1 MPKSKPRTPGGY
13 KERDR
18 LTVKSRKLRRRG
30 LIKNLVGRSR
40 GQADVRREYQHEIW
54 PTYQLAKR
62 LVPKGHVTPIVWGDR
77 LFLAGVMGTKRVHL
91 ALLMNAIEAVKP
103 SRVLEVGSGVGL
115 NILVLGAR
123 FPDIEFVGGE
133 LTPVGV
139 DATNAVAAKGIP
151 DSMAAFSPQPLSQS
165 VGALENVRALEADA
179 GDRGQ
184 VLPRKR
190 QAHKA
195 FRAGEPQRH
204 VAVAEHGVG
213 AVRGAKKHHVA
224 GEQIHRLD
232 PPSHQGFGG
241 RREPQADRECNAQGQ
256 RSVGA
261 KPIRTGNKG
270 IHYTPHEQSDDRDA
284 AQHPQ
289 RCGPGTPRGPRV
301 PNGGSILG
309 HADRFAMD
317 AGHPLLGIG
326 GRRHPD
332 QGKGQSD
339 ELAIP
344 AKVRRGDC
352 GANPITAEHGPHH
365 RPGRIECFG
374 PEKHPAHGHRHE
386 CQNPTHRSWQSHAHR
401 APQMIDDKQHPM

>member
-1 MPKSKPRTPGGY
+1 MIELSATEIERLMAPFVHAEVEAQDPRWI

-151 DSMAAFSPQPLSQS
+151 DSMAAFSPQPVSQS

-179 GDRGQ
+179 GD
-184 VLPRKR
+184 LPFSDGEFDLVFSAHALEQMEAIRK
-190 QAHKA
+190 AA
-195 FRAGEPQRH
+195 LGEMARVAPQKTNVH
-204 VAVAEHGVG
+204 AAPC
-213 AVRGAKKHHVA
+213 
-224 GEQIHRLD
+224 HR
-232 PPSHQGFGG
+232 PPSTIVSATLPY
-241 RREPQADRECNAQGQ
+241 RRAEPR
-256 RSVGA
+256 RL
-261 KPIRTGNKG
+261 P
-270 IHYTPHEQSDDRDA
+270 
-284 AQHPQ
+284 
-289 RCGPGTPRGPRV
+289 PRG
-301 PNGGSILG
+301 
-309 HADRFAMD
+309 MY
-317 AGHPLLGIG
+317 
-326 GRRHPD
+326 
-332 QGKGQSD
+332 K
-339 ELAIP
+339 
-344 AKVRRGDC
+344 
-352 GANPITAEHGPHH
+352 
-365 RPGRIECFG
+365 
-374 PEKHPAHGHRHE
+374 
-386 CQNPTHRSWQSHAHR
+386 
-401 APQMIDDKQHPM
+401 

>member
-1 MPKSKPRTPGGY
+1 MVAPPSQKISWMIELSATEIERLMAPFVHAEVEAQDPRWI

-151 DSMAAFSPQPLSQS
+151 DSMAAFSPQPVSQS

-179 GDRGQ
+179 GD
-184 VLPRKR
+184 LPFSDGKFDLVFSAHALEQMEAIRK
-190 QAHKA
+190 AA
-195 FRAGEPQRH
+195 LGEMARVTKSH
-204 VAVAEHGVG
+204 VAMVEPFADWNESGLRRNFILAKGYFQGSVA
-213 AVRGAKKHHVA
+213 
-224 GEQIHRLD
+224 D
-232 PPSHQGFGG
+232 
-241 RREPQADRECNAQGQ
+241 
-256 RSVGA
+256 
-261 KPIRTGNKG
+261 
-270 IHYTPHEQSDDRDA
+270 
-284 AQHPQ
+284 
-289 RCGPGTPRGPRV
+289 
-301 PNGGSILG
+301 
-309 HADRFAMD
+309 
-317 AGHPLLGIG
+317 
-326 GRRHPD
+326 
-332 QGKGQSD
+332 
-339 ELAIP
+339 
-344 AKVRRGDC
+344 
-352 GANPITAEHGPHH
+352 
-365 RPGRIECFG
+365 
-374 PEKHPAHGHRHE
+374 
-386 CQNPTHRSWQSHAHR
+386 WR
-401 APQMIDDKQHPM
+401 AWA

>member
-1 MPKSKPRTPGGY
+1 MIELSATEIERLMAPFVHAEVEAQDPRWL

-91 ALLMNAIEAVKP
+91 ALLMSAIEAVKP

-151 DSMAAFSPQPLSQS
+151 DSMAAFSPQPVSQS

-179 GDRGQ
+179 GD
-184 VLPRKR
+184 LPFSDGEFDLVFSAHALEQMEAIRK
-190 QAHKA
+190 AA
-195 FRAGEPQRH
+195 LGEMARVTKSH
-204 VAVAEHGVG
+204 VAMVEPFVDWNESGLRRNFILAKGYFQGSVADLESLGL
-213 AVRGAKKHHVA
+213 AVDYV
-224 GEQIHRLD
+224 
-232 PPSHQGFGG
+232 
-241 RREPQADRECNAQGQ
+241 
-256 RSVGA
+256 
-261 KPIRTGNKG
+261 TG
-270 IHYTPHEQSDDRDA
+270 D
-284 AQHPQ
+284 
-289 RCGPGTPRGPRV
+289 
-301 PNGGSILG
+301 
-309 HADRFAMD
+309 
-317 AGHPLLGIG
+317 
-326 GRRHPD
+326 
-332 QGKGQSD
+332 
-339 ELAIP
+339 IP
-344 AKVRRGDC
+344 AKLTMGMGFVL
-352 GANPITAEHGPHH
+352 
-365 RPGRIECFG
+365 
-374 PEKHPAHGHRHE
+374 AH
-386 CQNPTHRSWQSHAHR
+386 
-401 APQMIDDKQHPM
+401 KF